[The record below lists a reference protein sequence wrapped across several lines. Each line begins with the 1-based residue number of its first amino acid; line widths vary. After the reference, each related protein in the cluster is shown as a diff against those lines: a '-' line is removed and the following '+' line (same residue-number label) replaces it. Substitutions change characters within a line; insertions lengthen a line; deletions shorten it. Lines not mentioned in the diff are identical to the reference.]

1 MLEKFAPENQKQR
14 IIYVGF
20 FFSES
25 PLYLAK
31 PKDVD
36 MKILKSII
44 DIKFQTVVQKIY
56 INNYNLRRNPTLPG
70 LFPKKVNSLILSFL
84 KNIPVV
90 LPNSPIKMWV
100 KSIQGLRSY
109 AAYARTS

>member
-1 MLEKFAPENQKQR
+1 MLD
-14 IIYVGF
+14 F

-56 INNYNLRRNPTLPG
+56 INNNNLRRNPTLPG